1 MEVSEGVDEVVR
13 DPGEELVEE
22 AGDVGRLSRGGTGA
36 GGHFGG
42 RSASSCWVYSL

>member
-1 MEVSEGVDEVVR
+1 MEVPERVNEVVR

-22 AGDVGRLSRGGTGA
+22 AGDVGRLGRGGTGV

-42 RSASSCWVYSL
+42 RCASSCWIYSL